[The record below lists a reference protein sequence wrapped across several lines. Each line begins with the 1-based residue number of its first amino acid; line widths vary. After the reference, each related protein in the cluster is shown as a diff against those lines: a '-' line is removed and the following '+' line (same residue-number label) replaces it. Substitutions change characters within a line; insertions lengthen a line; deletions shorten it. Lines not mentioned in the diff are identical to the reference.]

1 MKMKIRS
8 LADIPAALFYPL
20 KEWTE
25 SSITNFNL
33 FIGIITIFL
42 FVSIF
47 FVVVFSMK
55 IGKSDERSSMINLKS
70 MYCALVILITCDIF
84 LPNTYLVN
92 QFLIIKYGL
101 ASLGAG
107 FYLMLQ
113 YRKDTR

>member
-1 MKMKIRS
+1 MKIRS

-101 ASLGAG
+101 ASFSAG
-107 FYLMLQ
+107 LYLMLQ
-113 YRKDTR
+113 YRKDMR